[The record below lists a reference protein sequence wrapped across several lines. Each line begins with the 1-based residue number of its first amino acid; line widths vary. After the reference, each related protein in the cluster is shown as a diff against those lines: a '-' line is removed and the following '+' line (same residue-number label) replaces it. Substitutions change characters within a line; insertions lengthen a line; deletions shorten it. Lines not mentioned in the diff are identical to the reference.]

1 MTTIDQRVDTRRTL
15 DPQPWIGSLW
25 GAGAALVLNSVVFV
39 AANAMLASSIQTAQ
53 SGKTPTDL
61 PYLAVAAACVIAML
75 VGAAVLWDLGRFTR
89 LGLQAWSV
97 LAAAITLL
105 SLLAPISMKVDT
117 GSKVALGLMHLLAG
131 AAAIWGQRHVAKLA

>member
-1 MTTIDQRVDTRRTL
+1 MTTIDQRVDTGRTL

-25 GAGAALVLNSVVFV
+25 GAGAALVLNSVVFLAV
-39 AANAMLASSIQTAQ
+39 NAMLAGSIQTTQ

-75 VGAAVLWDLGRFTR
+75 VGAAVLWGQGRFTR
-89 LGLQAWSV
+89 LGLQAWIILV
-97 LAAAITLL
+97 MAIAVL

-117 GSKVALGLMHLLAG
+117 GSKIALGLMHLLTG
-131 AAAIWGQRHVAKLA
+131 AAAIWGQRRAANLA